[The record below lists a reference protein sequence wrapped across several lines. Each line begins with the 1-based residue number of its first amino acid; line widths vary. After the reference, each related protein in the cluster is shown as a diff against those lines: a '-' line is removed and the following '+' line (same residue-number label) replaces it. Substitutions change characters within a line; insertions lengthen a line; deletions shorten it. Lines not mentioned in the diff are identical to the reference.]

1 MQTQI
6 TCPNC
11 GVPYVA
17 DIHQVID
24 AARQP
29 QLKEM
34 LLSGQL
40 NVAVCPNCGAGGRIA
55 TPLLYHDPD
64 HDLFMVHVPQE
75 LNLDQV
81 RREELIGRMV
91 QQVVNQTPMEKRRGY
106 MLQPQTML
114 TMQSF
119 MERVWGTEGVTPE
132 MLARQQKQV
141 ELLRTLAMAAPDV
154 QDFLLKER
162 AREIDETF
170 FAILRAQIEAT
181 GEAGDPNQVN
191 SLLNLQAKLM
201 TETPVGRQIE
211 RQQIALHALNQ
222 DAKKANGLSPQL
234 LFTHILRNEHDDG
247 VVNLM
252 AVSARNAVNYEF
264 FALLTSEIEKRE
276 KNKDAAGA
284 QRLTA
289 IRDRLLEMQREMQQ
303 AAQNIL
309 QEAQQ
314 TLEAIL
320 AAPDMREAIADNM
333 ARIDDAFMHVVDA
346 RMAHAQQSGR
356 TDEVEK
362 LRRVQEEVINLV
374 QGETPPEVQLLSQL
388 VNAPDKAGRERLMSA
403 AADLLSPEL
412 VQVVDMLR
420 QQANEA
426 GQPELA
432 QRLGEIRGELNAR
445 LLTAGA
451 GGAGLSV

>member
-141 ELLRTLAMAAPDV
+141 ELLRTLAIAAPDV

-264 FALLTSEIEKRE
+264 FALLTGEIEKRE

-362 LRRVQEEVINLV
+362 LRRIQEEVINLV

>member
-40 NVAVCPNCGAGGRIA
+40 NVAVCPNCGAGGRVA

-91 QQVVNQTPMEKRRGY
+91 QQIINQTPMEQRRGY

-141 ELLRTLAMAAPDV
+141 ELLRTLA
-154 QDFLLKER
+154 
-162 AREIDETF
+162 
-170 FAILRAQIEAT
+170 
-181 GEAGDPNQVN
+181 
-191 SLLNLQAKLM
+191 
-201 TETPVGRQIE
+201 
-211 RQQIALHALNQ
+211 
-222 DAKKANGLSPQL
+222 
-234 LFTHILRNEHDDG
+234 
-247 VVNLM
+247 
-252 AVSARNAVNYEF
+252 
-264 FALLTSEIEKRE
+264 
-276 KNKDAAGA
+276 
-284 QRLTA
+284 TA
-289 IRDRLLEMQREMQQ
+289 
-303 AAQNIL
+303 
-309 QEAQQ
+309 
-314 TLEAIL
+314 
-320 AAPDMREAIADNM
+320 
-333 ARIDDAFMHVVDA
+333 
-346 RMAHAQQSGR
+346 S
-356 TDEVEK
+356 
-362 LRRVQEEVINLV
+362 
-374 QGETPPEVQLLSQL
+374 
-388 VNAPDKAGRERLMSA
+388 
-403 AADLLSPEL
+403 
-412 VQVVDMLR
+412 
-420 QQANEA
+420 
-426 GQPELA
+426 
-432 QRLGEIRGELNAR
+432 
-445 LLTAGA
+445 
-451 GGAGLSV
+451 

>member
-6 TCPNC
+6 ACPNC

-55 TPLLYHDPD
+55 TPLLYHDPN

-119 MERVWGTEGVTPE
+119 MEKVWGTEGVTPE

-191 SLLNLQAKLM
+191 NLLNLQAKLM

-211 RQQIALHALNQ
+211 KQQIALHALNQ

-234 LFTHILRNEHDDG
+234 LFTHVLRNEHDDG

-264 FALLTSEIEKRE
+264 FALLTGEIEKRE

-320 AAPDMREAIADNM
+320 AAPDMREAIADNI

-356 TDEVEK
+356 ADEVEK

-403 AADLLSPEL
+403 AAGLLSPEL

-451 GGAGLSV
+451 GGAGLSA

>member
-11 GVPYVA
+11 GTPYIA
-17 DIHQVID
+17 DIYQIID
-24 AARQP
+24 AVRQP

-64 HDLFMVHVPQE
+64 HDLFMIHVPQE

-81 RREELIGRMV
+81 RREELIGRLV
-91 QQVVNQTPMEKRRGY
+91 QQVVNQTPPEKRRGY

-119 MERVWGTEGVTPE
+119 MEKVWGTEGVTPE

-141 ELLRTLAMAAPDV
+141 ELLRTLATAAPDV

-170 FAILRAQIEAT
+170 FGILRAQIEAT
-181 GEAGDPNQVN
+181 SEAGDPNQVN

-201 TETPVGRQIE
+201 TATEVGRRLE
-211 RQQIALHALNQ
+211 KQQMAVHALNR
-222 DAKKANGLSPQL
+222 DAKKANGLTPQV
-234 LFTHILRNEHDDG
+234 LFDHIVRNEADQG
-247 VVNLM
+247 TVNVIAM
-252 AVSARNAVNYEF
+252 MGRNAMNYEF
-264 FALLTSEIEKRE
+264 FALLTGEIDRRE
-276 KNKDAAGA
+276 KSKDQAGA
-284 QRLTA
+284 QRLA
-289 IRDRLLEMQREMQQ
+289 GIRDQLLEMQRELQQ
-303 AAQNIL
+303 AAQSVL
-309 QEAQQ
+309 SEAQS
-314 TLEAIL
+314 TLDAIL
-320 AAPDMREAIADNM
+320 AADDVREALADNM
-333 ARIDDAFMHVVDA
+333 GHIDDAFMHVLDA
-346 RMAHAQQSGR
+346 RLAHAEQSGR
-356 TDEVEK
+356 QDDADK
-362 LRRVQEEVINLV
+362 LRHIQEELIRLI

-388 VNAPDKAGRERLMSA
+388 VNAPNKAAREQLMA
-403 AADLLSPEL
+403 AAGDLLSPEL

-420 QQANEA
+420 EQASGS
-426 GQPELA
+426 GQTELA
-432 QRLGEIRGELNAR
+432 DRLREVRGELNAR
-445 LLTAGA
+445 LLAAGA
-451 GGAGLSV
+451 

>member
-6 TCPNC
+6 SCPNC
-11 GVPYVA
+11 GTPYVA
-17 DIHQVID
+17 DIHQIID

-75 LNLDQV
+75 MNLDQV

-91 QQVVNQTPMEKRRGY
+91 QQVINQTPMEKRRGY

-119 MERVWGTEGVTPE
+119 MEKVWGTEGVTPE

-141 ELLRTLAMAAPDV
+141 ELLRTLATASPDV
-154 QDFLLKER
+154 QDFLLKDR

-170 FAILRAQIEAT
+170 FAILRAQIDAT
-181 GEAGDPNQVN
+181 SEMGDPNQVN
-191 SLLNLQAKLM
+191 SLLNLQARLM
-201 TETPVGRQIE
+201 TQTEIGRQIE
-211 RQQIALHALNQ
+211 KQQIAMHALNREAQ
-222 DAKKANGLSPQL
+222 AANGLSPAL
-234 LFTHILRNEHDDG
+234 LFKHIVRNEQDDSL
-247 VVNLM
+247 VNAIALTGRG
-252 AVSARNAVNYEF
+252 ALNYEF
-264 FALLTSEIEKRE
+264 FGLLTGEVEKRE
-276 KNKDAAGA
+276 KAKDTAGA
-284 QRLTA
+284 QRLGR
-289 IRDRLLEMQREMQQ
+289 IRDDLLEMQRQLQQ
-303 AAQNIL
+303 ATQDVL
-309 QEAQQ
+309 QEAQS
-314 TLEAIL
+314 TLDAIL
-320 AAPDMREAIADNM
+320 AAPDLRQAIGDNIE
-333 ARIDDAFMHVVDA
+333 RIDDAFMHILDA

-356 TDEVEK
+356 RDEAEK
-362 LRRVQEEVINLV
+362 LVRIQEEIVGAI

-388 VNAPDKAGRERLMSA
+388 VSAPDKPARERLMGQA
-403 AADLLSPEL
+403 TEMLSPEL

-420 QQANEA
+420 EQARNS
-426 GQPELA
+426 GQADLA
-432 QRLGEIRGELNAR
+432 DRLSEIRGELSAR
-445 LLTAGA
+445 LLVAG
-451 GGAGLSV
+451 S